1 MYKVSPTIIELLN
14 KNYRQIVK
22 ISVSG
27 KNGNFVIT
35 ESEILQG
42 SLQIDRYCVSGSK
55 IEVGSAIAAEL
66 SFDLKNDNGKYDN
79 TVFEG
84 AELYVQIG
92 IKDWTVTG
100 TTPTYWIP
108 CGHFIIDTPPRH
120 KTIIKVSALDRMML
134 FDRLVDRSRLS
145 FPMTVEDLLSRIC
158 SICGVT
164 MVSNLTKLV
173 NRTYTIKECPED
185 ASITY
190 RTLLQ
195 WVEDLL
201 SRICS
206 ICGVTM
212 VSNLTKLVNRTYTIK
227 ECPEDASITYRTL
240 LQWCTALMGACAF
253 MNSDGNLEIKWYEPT
268 GITITPSERY
278 DSDMYEN
285 DISISGVYFKDNEEG
300 KEYIAGSD
308 SYCLDLS
315 GNELI
320 QGYQQLVVDTLYVA
334 LKDFAYRPYEASVKP
349 MPYLYPMDKISYVDS
364 KGVTHS
370 TIVTNVNFVMN
381 QNTKIA
387 GKGETAQNEMPYL
400 YPMDKISYVDSKGVT
415 HSTIV
420 TNVNF
425 VMNQN
430 TKIAGKG
437 ETAQNESYDK
447 NNGLTKQQAAIL
459 EVIRKKVESGITS
472 REQAALEMNR
482 LLANSMGLYRTE
494 VKQDDGS
501 TKYYFHDGQTPE
513 TSNII
518 YTFQANGFAWTK
530 HWNNG
535 NPIWEYGMTK
545 DGNALMNVL
554 AAYKITADYIEVG
567 SITADKI
574 ATSYKESV
582 TTQIEKTVD
591 GKLVNYVTTTDMQ
604 SAIKQASD
612 SITTSVSKT
621 YVTTTTFD
629 KDMNTVKGHGK
640 LVNYVTTTDM
650 QSAIKQASDSITTS
664 VSKTYVT
671 TTTFDKD
678 MNTVKGQ
685 ASNALTQA
693 SNANNRINGIEQ
705 NYATKVEM
713 KSQIQQ
719 TAESINST
727 VSKKVGKDEIISA
740 INQTAESV
748 KIKANHIEL
757 TGNVTISALSQDA
770 LNTIKGYSNQALTDA
785 KNYTEQQLN
794 SVKSD
799 TGNLLKGYNFTQS
812 DISNYWVTS
821 GSILYGIADP
831 AGGMNAVRVMGTGSD
846 NFISAKRSNNQ
857 AIYNTGRYRVS
868 VWLKSNMNR
877 TIKISFN
884 RVTHDCALTNTWKQF
899 TFVQQVNS
907 IQSSYELFTIGG
919 WGSIGANVAVWAF
932 KPEVTFEMTS
942 LDYFNALTNNG
953 ETQGLYLS
961 NGKIYING
969 NYIQAKSISAGK
981 IQVSD
986 LSAFRAKIGGWSI
999 GSNYL
1004 RSSNGNVNL
1013 YSDGRINIG
1022 VATISSYSNAIT
1034 IKYGLHVYNNT
1045 DQFNDGS
1052 GYIKFFGL
1060 PHVTSGGHL
1069 VFNRDG
1075 ASLAYLS
1082 SSSRRYKDPVSDM
1095 SVSEAEKILDIPV
1108 VWFKYKDGYLRYD
1121 DVLAGKAIPG
1131 FYAEDV
1137 ETYYPVAVQ
1146 RNEDGS
1152 VEDWNYRMM
1161 IPAMLKLIQELYKR
1175 TGGIKS
1181 E

>member
-134 FDRLVDRSRLS
+134 FDRLVDRLRLS
-145 FPMTVEDLLSRIC
+145 FPMT
-158 SICGVT
+158 
-164 MVSNLTKLV
+164 
-173 NRTYTIKECPED
+173 
-185 ASITY
+185 
-190 RTLLQ
+190 
-195 WVEDLL
+195 VEDLL

-349 MPYLYPMDKISYVDS
+349 
-364 KGVTHS
+364 
-370 TIVTNVNFVMN
+370 
-381 QNTKIA
+381 
-387 GKGETAQNEMPYL
+387 MPYL

-629 KDMNTVKGHGK
+629 KDMNTVKG
-640 LVNYVTTTDM
+640 
-650 QSAIKQASDSITTS
+650 
-664 VSKTYVT
+664 
-671 TTTFDKD
+671 
-678 MNTVKGQ
+678 Q

-719 TAESINST
+719 TAESINQT
-727 VSKKVGKDEIISA
+727 VSKKVGKDEVISA

-969 NYIQAKSISAGK
+969 NYIQAKSISADK

-986 LSAFRAKIGGWSI
+986 LSAFQAKIGGWSI

>member
-92 IKDWTVTG
+92 IKDWTITG

-120 KTIIKVSALDRMML
+120 KTTIKVSALDRMML

-145 FPMTVEDLLSRIC
+145 FPMT
-158 SICGVT
+158 
-164 MVSNLTKLV
+164 
-173 NRTYTIKECPED
+173 
-185 ASITY
+185 
-190 RTLLQ
+190 
-195 WVEDLL
+195 VEDLL

-315 GNELI
+315 GNELV

-349 MPYLYPMDKISYVDS
+349 
-364 KGVTHS
+364 
-370 TIVTNVNFVMN
+370 
-381 QNTKIA
+381 
-387 GKGETAQNEMPYL
+387 MPYL

-554 AAYKITADYIEVG
+554 AAYKITADYIEAG

-591 GKLVNYVTTTDMQ
+591 GKLVNYVTTVDMQ

-612 SITTSVSKT
+612 SITTTVSKT
-621 YVTTTTFD
+621 HVT
-629 KDMNTVKGHGK
+629 KQEYAQSQNEVNNQLSNLNGK
-640 LVNYVTTTDM
+640 IDT
-650 QSAIKQASDSITTS
+650 A
-664 VSKTYVT
+664 KT
-671 TTTFDKD
+671 
-678 MNTVKGQ
+678 
-685 ASNALTQA
+685 
-693 SNANNRINGIEQ
+693 
-705 NYATKVEM
+705 EM
-713 KSQIQQ
+713 KSEIRQ

-821 GSILYGIADP
+821 GSILHGIADP
-831 AGGMNAVRVMGTGSD
+831 AGGTNAVRVMGTGSD

-884 RVTHDCALTNTWKQF
+884 RVTYDCALTNTWKQF

-969 NYIQAKSISAGK
+969 NYIQAKSISASK

-986 LSAFRAKIGGWSI
+986 LSAFQAKIGGWSI

-1004 RSSNGNVNL
+1004 RSSNNNVNL

-1069 VFNRDG
+1069 VFNKDG

-1095 SVSEAEKILDIPV
+1095 TIKEAEKVLDIPV
-1108 VWFKYKDGYLRYD
+1108 VLFKYKEGYLRYD
-1121 DVLAGKAIPG
+1121 DVLVGKAIPG

-1137 ETYYPVAVQ
+1137 EKYYPVAVQ
-1146 RNEDGS
+1146 RNEDGT

>member
-1 MYKVSPTIIELLN
+1 
-14 KNYRQIVK
+14 
-22 ISVSG
+22 
-27 KNGNFVIT
+27 
-35 ESEILQG
+35 
-42 SLQIDRYCVSGSK
+42 
-55 IEVGSAIAAEL
+55 
-66 SFDLKNDNGKYDN
+66 
-79 TVFEG
+79 
-84 AELYVQIG
+84 
-92 IKDWTVTG
+92 
-100 TTPTYWIP
+100 
-108 CGHFIIDTPPRH
+108 
-120 KTIIKVSALDRMML
+120 
-134 FDRLVDRSRLS
+134 
-145 FPMTVEDLLSRIC
+145 
-158 SICGVT
+158 
-164 MVSNLTKLV
+164 
-173 NRTYTIKECPED
+173 
-185 ASITY
+185 
-190 RTLLQ
+190 
-195 WVEDLL
+195 
-201 SRICS
+201 
-206 ICGVTM
+206 
-212 VSNLTKLVNRTYTIK
+212 
-227 ECPEDASITYRTL
+227 
-240 LQWCTALMGACAF
+240 
-253 MNSDGNLEIKWYEPT
+253 
-268 GITITPSERY
+268 
-278 DSDMYEN
+278 
-285 DISISGVYFKDNEEG
+285 
-300 KEYIAGSD
+300 
-308 SYCLDLS
+308 
-315 GNELI
+315 
-320 QGYQQLVVDTLYVA
+320 
-334 LKDFAYRPYEASVKP
+334 
-349 MPYLYPMDKISYVDS
+349 
-364 KGVTHS
+364 
-370 TIVTNVNFVMN
+370 
-381 QNTKIA
+381 
-387 GKGETAQNEMPYL
+387 
-400 YPMDKISYVDSKGVT
+400 
-415 HSTIV
+415 
-420 TNVNF
+420 
-425 VMNQN
+425 
-430 TKIAGKG
+430 
-437 ETAQNESYDK
+437 
-447 NNGLTKQQAAIL
+447 
-459 EVIRKKVESGITS
+459 
-472 REQAALEMNR
+472 
-482 LLANSMGLYRTE
+482 
-494 VKQDDGS
+494 
-501 TKYYFHDGQTPE
+501 
-513 TSNII
+513 
-518 YTFQANGFAWTK
+518 
-530 HWNNG
+530 
-535 NPIWEYGMTK
+535 
-545 DGNALMNVL
+545 
-554 AAYKITADYIEVG
+554 
-567 SITADKI
+567 
-574 ATSYKESV
+574 
-582 TTQIEKTVD
+582 
-591 GKLVNYVTTTDMQ
+591 
-604 SAIKQASD
+604 
-612 SITTSVSKT
+612 
-621 YVTTTTFD
+621 
-629 KDMNTVKGHGK
+629 
-640 LVNYVTTTDM
+640 
-650 QSAIKQASDSITTS
+650 
-664 VSKTYVT
+664 
-671 TTTFDKD
+671 
-678 MNTVKGQ
+678 
-685 ASNALTQA
+685 
-693 SNANNRINGIEQ
+693 
-705 NYATKVEM
+705 M
-713 KSQIQQ
+713 KSQISVYHGDEEIFCGRVIEVKEDFYKRQKIFCEGELAYLNDSVQRPKKYQRMTVRGYLESLLSVHNAQVEDSKKFQVGAVTVTDPNDSIYRYTNWEKTMDVIKSDLIKSLGGYLFVRKENGIRYIDYLAELPTKSTQ
-719 TAESINST
+719 TVEFGKNLLDFTKNFDVTDLATAIIPLGAKINSSDT
-727 VSKKVGKDEIISA
+727 SDNPSVLEERLTIKDINNGNDFLFNQEAVNNYGWIFKTVIWDNVNTTTALKRKGEQYLASAQFENMTIEAKAIDMNFVDGSERLKLGELIRVVSVPHGLDKFFPLSKMTILLDKISQNTITLGLEVKTSLTSSNISTNDKIQQEIEKIPSHSDIVQEAVDNATQIINQKTTGYVTITGDELLVMDSKDKNTAQKVWRWNLNGLGYSGNGYKGSFTTAMTMDGQIVGERIVGGTITGEKLDIRYRRELDQKISSAENSANGYTDEKLNDYYTKSEVEQSISNSKDGILLEAKQYTTTQLQNYSTIDQMNAAIRVASDNINLSVSKKVGKDEIISA

-831 AGGMNAVRVMGTGSD
+831 AGGTNAVRVMGTGSD

-868 VWLKSNMNR
+868 VWLKSNKNR

-884 RVTHDCALTNTWKQF
+884 RVTYNCALTNTWKQF
-899 TFVQQVNS
+899 TFVQQVKS
-907 IQSSYELFTIGG
+907 IQPSYELFTIGG

-986 LSAFRAKIGGWSI
+986 LSAFQAKIGGWSI

-1175 TGGIKS
+1175 TGGITK
-1181 E
+1181 

>member
-195 WVEDLL
+195 W
-201 SRICS
+201 
-206 ICGVTM
+206 
-212 VSNLTKLVNRTYTIK
+212 
-227 ECPEDASITYRTL
+227 
-240 LQWCTALMGACAF
+240 CTALMGACAF

-349 MPYLYPMDKISYVDS
+349 
-364 KGVTHS
+364 
-370 TIVTNVNFVMN
+370 
-381 QNTKIA
+381 
-387 GKGETAQNEMPYL
+387 MPYL

-629 KDMNTVKGHGK
+629 KDMNTVKG
-640 LVNYVTTTDM
+640 
-650 QSAIKQASDSITTS
+650 
-664 VSKTYVT
+664 
-671 TTTFDKD
+671 
-678 MNTVKGQ
+678 Q

-719 TAESINST
+719 TAESINQT
-727 VSKKVGKDEIISA
+727 VSKKVGKDEVISA

-884 RVTHDCALTNTWKQF
+884 RVTHNCALTNTWKQF

-907 IQSSYELFTIGG
+907 IQPSYELFTIGS

-986 LSAFRAKIGGWSI
+986 LSAFQAKIGGWSI

-1137 ETYYPVAVQ
+1137 EKYYPVAVQ
-1146 RNEDGS
+1146 RNEDGT

-1161 IPAMLKLIQELYKR
+1161 IPAMMRLIQELYKR

>member
-134 FDRLVDRSRLS
+134 FDRLVDRLRLS
-145 FPMTVEDLLSRIC
+145 FPMT
-158 SICGVT
+158 
-164 MVSNLTKLV
+164 
-173 NRTYTIKECPED
+173 
-185 ASITY
+185 
-190 RTLLQ
+190 
-195 WVEDLL
+195 VEDLL

-387 GKGETAQNEMPYL
+387 GKGETAQNE
-400 YPMDKISYVDSKGVT
+400 
-415 HSTIV
+415 
-420 TNVNF
+420 
-425 VMNQN
+425 
-430 TKIAGKG
+430 
-437 ETAQNESYDK
+437 SYDK

-582 TTQIEKTVD
+582 TTQIKKTVD
-591 GKLVNYVTTTDMQ
+591 
-604 SAIKQASD
+604 
-612 SITTSVSKT
+612 
-621 YVTTTTFD
+621 
-629 KDMNTVKGHGK
+629 GK

-719 TAESINST
+719 TAESINQT
-727 VSKKVGKDEIISA
+727 VSKKVGKDEVISA

-986 LSAFRAKIGGWSI
+986 LSAFQAKIGGWSI

-1137 ETYYPVAVQ
+1137 EKYYPVAVQ
-1146 RNEDGS
+1146 RNEDGT

-1161 IPAMLKLIQELYKR
+1161 IPAMMRLIQELYKR

>member
-134 FDRLVDRSRLS
+134 FDRLVDRLRLS
-145 FPMTVEDLLSRIC
+145 FPMT
-158 SICGVT
+158 
-164 MVSNLTKLV
+164 
-173 NRTYTIKECPED
+173 
-185 ASITY
+185 
-190 RTLLQ
+190 
-195 WVEDLL
+195 VEDLL

-349 MPYLYPMDKISYVDS
+349 
-364 KGVTHS
+364 
-370 TIVTNVNFVMN
+370 
-381 QNTKIA
+381 
-387 GKGETAQNEMPYL
+387 MPYL

-629 KDMNTVKGHGK
+629 KDMNTVKG
-640 LVNYVTTTDM
+640 
-650 QSAIKQASDSITTS
+650 
-664 VSKTYVT
+664 
-671 TTTFDKD
+671 
-678 MNTVKGQ
+678 Q

-719 TAESINST
+719 TAESINQT
-727 VSKKVGKDEIISA
+727 VSKKVGKDEVISA

-770 LNTIKGYSNQALTDA
+770 LNTIKGYSSQALADA

-799 TGNLLKGYNFTQS
+799 AGNLLKGYNFTQS

-986 LSAFRAKIGGWSI
+986 LSAFQAKIGGWSI

-1137 ETYYPVAVQ
+1137 EKYYPVAVQ
-1146 RNEDGS
+1146 RNEDGT

-1161 IPAMLKLIQELYKR
+1161 IPAMMRLIQELYKR

>member
-1 MYKVSPTIIELLN
+1 MEQYCFQRNRKVGCVMYKVSPTIIELLN

-134 FDRLVDRSRLS
+134 FDRLVDRLRLS
-145 FPMTVEDLLSRIC
+145 FPMT
-158 SICGVT
+158 
-164 MVSNLTKLV
+164 
-173 NRTYTIKECPED
+173 
-185 ASITY
+185 
-190 RTLLQ
+190 
-195 WVEDLL
+195 VEDLL

-349 MPYLYPMDKISYVDS
+349 
-364 KGVTHS
+364 
-370 TIVTNVNFVMN
+370 
-381 QNTKIA
+381 
-387 GKGETAQNEMPYL
+387 MPYL

-629 KDMNTVKGHGK
+629 KDMNTVKG
-640 LVNYVTTTDM
+640 
-650 QSAIKQASDSITTS
+650 
-664 VSKTYVT
+664 
-671 TTTFDKD
+671 
-678 MNTVKGQ
+678 Q

-719 TAESINST
+719 TAESINQT
-727 VSKKVGKDEIISA
+727 VSKKVGKDEVISA

-846 NFISAKRSNNQ
+846 NYISAKRSNNQ

-868 VWLKSNMNR
+868 VWLKSNRNR

-986 LSAFRAKIGGWSI
+986 LSAFQAKIGGWSI

-1137 ETYYPVAVQ
+1137 EKYYPVAVQ
-1146 RNEDGS
+1146 RNEDGT

-1161 IPAMLKLIQELYKR
+1161 IPAMMRLIQEVYKR

>member
-195 WVEDLL
+195 W
-201 SRICS
+201 
-206 ICGVTM
+206 
-212 VSNLTKLVNRTYTIK
+212 
-227 ECPEDASITYRTL
+227 
-240 LQWCTALMGACAF
+240 CTALMGACAF

-349 MPYLYPMDKISYVDS
+349 
-364 KGVTHS
+364 
-370 TIVTNVNFVMN
+370 
-381 QNTKIA
+381 
-387 GKGETAQNEMPYL
+387 MPYL

-629 KDMNTVKGHGK
+629 KDMNTVKG
-640 LVNYVTTTDM
+640 
-650 QSAIKQASDSITTS
+650 
-664 VSKTYVT
+664 
-671 TTTFDKD
+671 
-678 MNTVKGQ
+678 Q

-719 TAESINST
+719 TAESINQT
-727 VSKKVGKDEIISA
+727 VSKKVGKDEVISA

-821 GSILYGIADP
+821 GSILHGIADP
-831 AGGMNAVRVMGTGSD
+831 AGGTNAVRVMGTGSD

-868 VWLKSNMNR
+868 VWLKSNRNR

-986 LSAFRAKIGGWSI
+986 LSAFQAKIGGWSI

-1004 RSSNGNVNL
+1004 RSSNNNVNL

-1069 VFNRDG
+1069 VFNKDG

-1095 SVSEAEKILDIPV
+1095 TIKEAEKVLDIPV
-1108 VWFKYKDGYLRYD
+1108 VLFKYKEGYLRYD
-1121 DVLAGKAIPG
+1121 DVLVGKAIPG

-1137 ETYYPVAVQ
+1137 EKYYPVAVQ
-1146 RNEDGS
+1146 RNEDGT

-1161 IPAMLKLIQELYKR
+1161 IPAMMRLIQELYKR

>member
-66 SFDLKNDNGKYDN
+66 SFDLKNDNGKYDD

-120 KTIIKVSALDRMML
+120 KTTIKVSALDRMML

-158 SICGVT
+158 SIC
-164 MVSNLTKLV
+164 S
-173 NRTYTIKECPED
+173 
-185 ASITY
+185 
-190 RTLLQ
+190 
-195 WVEDLL
+195 
-201 SRICS
+201 
-206 ICGVTM
+206 VTM

-315 GNELI
+315 GNELV
-320 QGYQQLVVDTLYVA
+320 QGYQQLVIDTLYVA
-334 LKDFAYRPYEASVKP
+334 LKDFDYRPYEASVKP
-349 MPYLYPMDKISYVDS
+349 
-364 KGVTHS
+364 
-370 TIVTNVNFVMN
+370 
-381 QNTKIA
+381 
-387 GKGETAQNEMPYL
+387 MPYL

-518 YTFQANGFAWTK
+518 YTFQVNGFAWTK

-554 AAYKITADYIEVG
+554 AAYKITADYIEAG

-591 GKLVNYVTTTDMQ
+591 GKLVNYVTTVDMQ

-612 SITTSVSKT
+612 SITTTVSKT
-621 YVTTTTFD
+621 HVT
-629 KDMNTVKGHGK
+629 KQEYAQSQNG
-640 LVNYVTTTDM
+640 VNNQLSNLNRKIDN
-650 QSAIKQASDSITTS
+650 A
-664 VSKTYVT
+664 KT
-671 TTTFDKD
+671 
-678 MNTVKGQ
+678 
-685 ASNALTQA
+685 
-693 SNANNRINGIEQ
+693 
-705 NYATKVEM
+705 EM
-713 KSQIQQ
+713 KSEIKQ

-757 TGNVTISALSQDA
+757 TGNVSISALTTDA
-770 LNTIKGYSNQALTDA
+770 LNTIKGYSTAALSDA
-785 KNYTEQQLN
+785 KQYTLDQIAKIEKDN
-794 SVKSD
+794 S
-799 TGNLLKGYNFTQS
+799 NLIKGAEMTAE
-812 DISNYWVTS
+812 DISNYWDTV
-821 GSILYGIADP
+821 GSLGYGVQDP
-831 AGGMNAVRVMGTGSD
+831 AGGTKAIRLYGSTSD
-846 NFISAKRSNNQ
+846 NFISARRSTNKVINS
-857 AIYNTGRYRVS
+857 TGRYRVS
-868 VWLKSNMNR
+868 VWLKSNTSR
-877 TIKISFN
+877 TVQISFN
-884 RVTHDCALTNTWKQF
+884 RTTYDCAVTTAWKKF
-899 TFVQQVNS
+899 TFICTVSS
-907 IQSSYELFTIGG
+907 IASSYQLFTIGG
-919 WGSIGANVAVWAF
+919 FGSIGSGVYLYAYQ
-932 KPEVTFEMTS
+932 PEVVFEFTTE
-942 LDYFNALTNNG
+942 DYFNMLTG
-953 ETQGLYLS
+953 GGASQGLYIYNNKLWL
-961 NGKIYING
+961 NGEYMK
-969 NYIQAKSISAGK
+969 AKSITADK
-981 IQVSD
+981 LYVTD
-986 LSAFRAKIGGWSI
+986 LSSLSATIGGWKI
-999 GSNYL
+999 GSAYL
-1004 RSSNGNVNL
+1004 YSTNNNIKLYSNG
-1013 YSDGRINIG
+1013 RITIG
-1022 VATISSYSNAIT
+1022 GATISSNSNAIT
-1034 IKYGLHVYNNT
+1034 IKYGLHVYNTT
-1045 DQFNDGS
+1045 DAFNDGS
-1052 GYIKFFGL
+1052 GYIKFYNL
-1060 PHVTSGGHL
+1060 YHVTSGGHL
-1069 VFNRDG
+1069 VFDKDG
-1075 ASLAYLS
+1075 ATLAYLS
-1082 SSSRRYKDPVSDM
+1082 SSSRRYKDHIDDM
-1095 SVSEAEKILDIPV
+1095 TVADAEKILGIPV
-1108 VWFKYKDGYLRYD
+1108 VWFKYKDGYLRHD
-1121 DVLAGKAIPG
+1121 DILVGKAIPG

-1137 ETYYPVAVQ
+1137 EKYYPVAAQ
-1146 RNEDGS
+1146 KNEDGS
-1152 VEDWNYRMM
+1152 VEDWNYRML
-1161 IPAMLKLIQELYKR
+1161 IPAMMRLIQELYKR

>member
-1 MYKVSPTIIELLN
+1 MEQYCFQRNRKVGCVMYKVSPTIIELLN

-66 SFDLKNDNGKYDN
+66 SFDLKNDNGKYDD

-134 FDRLVDRSRLS
+134 FDRLVDRLRLS
-145 FPMTVEDLLSRIC
+145 FPMT
-158 SICGVT
+158 
-164 MVSNLTKLV
+164 
-173 NRTYTIKECPED
+173 
-185 ASITY
+185 
-190 RTLLQ
+190 
-195 WVEDLL
+195 VEDLL

-387 GKGETAQNEMPYL
+387 GKGETAQNE
-400 YPMDKISYVDSKGVT
+400 
-415 HSTIV
+415 
-420 TNVNF
+420 
-425 VMNQN
+425 
-430 TKIAGKG
+430 
-437 ETAQNESYDK
+437 SYDK

-554 AAYKITADYIEVG
+554 AAYKITADYIEAG

-591 GKLVNYVTTTDMQ
+591 GKLINYVTTVDMQ

-612 SITTSVSKT
+612 SITTTVSKT
-621 YVTTTTFD
+621 HVT
-629 KDMNTVKGHGK
+629 KQEYAQSQNEVNNQLSNLNGK
-640 LVNYVTTTDM
+640 IDT
-650 QSAIKQASDSITTS
+650 A
-664 VSKTYVT
+664 KT
-671 TTTFDKD
+671 
-678 MNTVKGQ
+678 
-685 ASNALTQA
+685 
-693 SNANNRINGIEQ
+693 
-705 NYATKVEM
+705 EM
-713 KSQIQQ
+713 KSEIKQ

-821 GSILYGIADP
+821 GSILHGIADP
-831 AGGMNAVRVMGTGSD
+831 AGGTNAVRVMGTGSD

-868 VWLKSNMNR
+868 VWLKSNRNR

-907 IQSSYELFTIGG
+907 IQPSYELFTIGG

-986 LSAFRAKIGGWSI
+986 LSAFQAKIGGWSI

>member
-195 WVEDLL
+195 W
-201 SRICS
+201 
-206 ICGVTM
+206 
-212 VSNLTKLVNRTYTIK
+212 
-227 ECPEDASITYRTL
+227 
-240 LQWCTALMGACAF
+240 CTALMGTCAF

-349 MPYLYPMDKISYVDS
+349 
-364 KGVTHS
+364 
-370 TIVTNVNFVMN
+370 
-381 QNTKIA
+381 
-387 GKGETAQNEMPYL
+387 MPYL

-629 KDMNTVKGHGK
+629 KDMNTVKG
-640 LVNYVTTTDM
+640 
-650 QSAIKQASDSITTS
+650 
-664 VSKTYVT
+664 
-671 TTTFDKD
+671 
-678 MNTVKGQ
+678 Q

-719 TAESINST
+719 TAESINQT
-727 VSKKVGKDEIISA
+727 VSKKVGKDEVISA

-831 AGGMNAVRVMGTGSD
+831 AGGTNAVRVMGTGSD

-868 VWLKSNMNR
+868 VWLKSNKNR

-884 RVTHDCALTNTWKQF
+884 RVTYNCALTNTWKQF

-907 IQSSYELFTIGG
+907 IQPSYELFTIGG

-986 LSAFRAKIGGWSI
+986 LSAFQAKIGGWSI

-1137 ETYYPVAVQ
+1137 EKYYPVAVQ
-1146 RNEDGS
+1146 RNEDGT

-1161 IPAMLKLIQELYKR
+1161 IPAMMRLIQELYKR

>member
-134 FDRLVDRSRLS
+134 FDRLVDRLRLS
-145 FPMTVEDLLSRIC
+145 FPMT
-158 SICGVT
+158 
-164 MVSNLTKLV
+164 
-173 NRTYTIKECPED
+173 
-185 ASITY
+185 
-190 RTLLQ
+190 
-195 WVEDLL
+195 VEDLL

-349 MPYLYPMDKISYVDS
+349 
-364 KGVTHS
+364 
-370 TIVTNVNFVMN
+370 
-381 QNTKIA
+381 
-387 GKGETAQNEMPYL
+387 MPYL

-629 KDMNTVKGHGK
+629 KDMNTVKG
-640 LVNYVTTTDM
+640 
-650 QSAIKQASDSITTS
+650 
-664 VSKTYVT
+664 
-671 TTTFDKD
+671 
-678 MNTVKGQ
+678 Q

-693 SNANNRINGIEQ
+693 SDANNRINGIEQ

-719 TAESINST
+719 TAESINQT
-727 VSKKVGKDEIISA
+727 VSKKVGKDEVISA

-884 RVTHDCALTNTWKQF
+884 RVTHNCALTNTWKQF

-907 IQSSYELFTIGG
+907 IQPSYELFTIGG

-986 LSAFRAKIGGWSI
+986 LSAFQAKIGGWSI

>member
-195 WVEDLL
+195 W
-201 SRICS
+201 
-206 ICGVTM
+206 
-212 VSNLTKLVNRTYTIK
+212 
-227 ECPEDASITYRTL
+227 
-240 LQWCTALMGACAF
+240 CTALMGACAF

-315 GNELI
+315 SNELI

-387 GKGETAQNEMPYL
+387 GKGETAQNE
-400 YPMDKISYVDSKGVT
+400 
-415 HSTIV
+415 
-420 TNVNF
+420 
-425 VMNQN
+425 
-430 TKIAGKG
+430 
-437 ETAQNESYDK
+437 SYDK
-447 NNGLTKQQAAIL
+447 NNGLTKQQVAIL

-629 KDMNTVKGHGK
+629 KDMNTVKG
-640 LVNYVTTTDM
+640 
-650 QSAIKQASDSITTS
+650 
-664 VSKTYVT
+664 
-671 TTTFDKD
+671 
-678 MNTVKGQ
+678 Q

-719 TAESINST
+719 TAESINQT
-727 VSKKVGKDEIISA
+727 VSKKVGKDEVISA

-821 GSILYGIADP
+821 GSILHGIADP
-831 AGGMNAVRVMGTGSD
+831 AGGTNAVRVMGTGSD

-868 VWLKSNMNR
+868 VWLKSNRNR

-907 IQSSYELFTIGG
+907 IQPSYELFTIGG

-986 LSAFRAKIGGWSI
+986 LSAFQAKIGGWSI

-1045 DQFNDGS
+1045 DQLNDGS

>member
-66 SFDLKNDNGKYDN
+66 SFDLKNDNGKYDD

-120 KTIIKVSALDRMML
+120 KTTIKVSALDRMML

-158 SICGVT
+158 SIC
-164 MVSNLTKLV
+164 S
-173 NRTYTIKECPED
+173 
-185 ASITY
+185 
-190 RTLLQ
+190 
-195 WVEDLL
+195 
-201 SRICS
+201 
-206 ICGVTM
+206 VTM

-315 GNELI
+315 GNELV
-320 QGYQQLVVDTLYVA
+320 QGYQQLVIDTLYVA
-334 LKDFAYRPYEASVKP
+334 LKDFDYRPYEASVKP
-349 MPYLYPMDKISYVDS
+349 
-364 KGVTHS
+364 
-370 TIVTNVNFVMN
+370 
-381 QNTKIA
+381 
-387 GKGETAQNEMPYL
+387 MPYL

-629 KDMNTVKGHGK
+629 KDMNTVKG
-640 LVNYVTTTDM
+640 
-650 QSAIKQASDSITTS
+650 
-664 VSKTYVT
+664 
-671 TTTFDKD
+671 
-678 MNTVKGQ
+678 Q

-719 TAESINST
+719 TAESINQT
-727 VSKKVGKDEIISA
+727 VSKKVGKDEVISA

-884 RVTHDCALTNTWKQF
+884 QVTHNCALTNTWKQF

-907 IQSSYELFTIGG
+907 IQPSYELFTIGG

-986 LSAFRAKIGGWSI
+986 LSAFQAKIGGWSI

>member
-66 SFDLKNDNGKYDN
+66 SFDLKNDNGKYDD

-120 KTIIKVSALDRMML
+120 KTTIKVSALDRMML

-158 SICGVT
+158 SIC
-164 MVSNLTKLV
+164 S
-173 NRTYTIKECPED
+173 
-185 ASITY
+185 
-190 RTLLQ
+190 
-195 WVEDLL
+195 
-201 SRICS
+201 
-206 ICGVTM
+206 VTM

-315 GNELI
+315 GNELV
-320 QGYQQLVVDTLYVA
+320 QGYQQLVIDTLYVA
-334 LKDFAYRPYEASVKP
+334 LKDFDYRPYEASVKP
-349 MPYLYPMDKISYVDS
+349 
-364 KGVTHS
+364 
-370 TIVTNVNFVMN
+370 
-381 QNTKIA
+381 
-387 GKGETAQNEMPYL
+387 MPYL

-629 KDMNTVKGHGK
+629 KDMNTVKG
-640 LVNYVTTTDM
+640 
-650 QSAIKQASDSITTS
+650 
-664 VSKTYVT
+664 
-671 TTTFDKD
+671 
-678 MNTVKGQ
+678 Q

-719 TAESINST
+719 TAESINQT
-727 VSKKVGKDEIISA
+727 VSKKVGKDEVISA

-868 VWLKSNMNR
+868 VWLKSNRNR

-884 RVTHDCALTNTWKQF
+884 RVTHNCALTNTWKQF

-907 IQSSYELFTIGG
+907 IQPSYELFTIGG

-986 LSAFRAKIGGWSI
+986 LSAFQAKIGGWSI

>member
-134 FDRLVDRSRLS
+134 FDRLVDRLRLS
-145 FPMTVEDLLSRIC
+145 FPMT
-158 SICGVT
+158 
-164 MVSNLTKLV
+164 
-173 NRTYTIKECPED
+173 
-185 ASITY
+185 
-190 RTLLQ
+190 
-195 WVEDLL
+195 VEDLL

-387 GKGETAQNEMPYL
+387 GKGETAQNE
-400 YPMDKISYVDSKGVT
+400 
-415 HSTIV
+415 
-420 TNVNF
+420 
-425 VMNQN
+425 
-430 TKIAGKG
+430 
-437 ETAQNESYDK
+437 SYDK

-554 AAYKITADYIEVG
+554 AAYKITADYIEAG

-591 GKLVNYVTTTDMQ
+591 GKLINYVTTVDMQ

-612 SITTSVSKT
+612 SITTTVSKT
-621 YVTTTTFD
+621 HVT
-629 KDMNTVKGHGK
+629 KQEYAQSQNEVNNQLSNLNGK
-640 LVNYVTTTDM
+640 IDT
-650 QSAIKQASDSITTS
+650 A
-664 VSKTYVT
+664 KT
-671 TTTFDKD
+671 
-678 MNTVKGQ
+678 
-685 ASNALTQA
+685 
-693 SNANNRINGIEQ
+693 
-705 NYATKVEM
+705 EM
-713 KSQIQQ
+713 KSEIKQ

-821 GSILYGIADP
+821 GSILHGIADP
-831 AGGMNAVRVMGTGSD
+831 AGGTNAVRVMGTGSD

-868 VWLKSNMNR
+868 VWLKSNRNR

-986 LSAFRAKIGGWSI
+986 LSAFQAKIGGWSI

>member
-66 SFDLKNDNGKYDN
+66 SFDLKNDNGKYDD

-134 FDRLVDRSRLS
+134 FDRLVDRLRLS
-145 FPMTVEDLLSRIC
+145 FPMT
-158 SICGVT
+158 
-164 MVSNLTKLV
+164 
-173 NRTYTIKECPED
+173 
-185 ASITY
+185 
-190 RTLLQ
+190 
-195 WVEDLL
+195 VEDLL

-349 MPYLYPMDKISYVDS
+349 
-364 KGVTHS
+364 
-370 TIVTNVNFVMN
+370 
-381 QNTKIA
+381 
-387 GKGETAQNEMPYL
+387 MPYL

-629 KDMNTVKGHGK
+629 KDMNTVKG
-640 LVNYVTTTDM
+640 
-650 QSAIKQASDSITTS
+650 
-664 VSKTYVT
+664 
-671 TTTFDKD
+671 
-678 MNTVKGQ
+678 Q

-719 TAESINST
+719 TAESINQT
-727 VSKKVGKDEIISA
+727 VSKKVGKDEVISA

-884 RVTHDCALTNTWKQF
+884 RVTHNCALTNTWKQF

-907 IQSSYELFTIGG
+907 IQPSYELFTIGG

-986 LSAFRAKIGGWSI
+986 LSAFQAKIGGWSI

-1137 ETYYPVAVQ
+1137 EKYYPVAVQ
-1146 RNEDGS
+1146 RNEDGT

-1161 IPAMLKLIQELYKR
+1161 IPAMMRLIQELYKR

>member
-66 SFDLKNDNGKYDN
+66 SFDLKNDNGKYDD

-120 KTIIKVSALDRMML
+120 KTTIKVSALDRMML

-158 SICGVT
+158 SIC
-164 MVSNLTKLV
+164 S
-173 NRTYTIKECPED
+173 
-185 ASITY
+185 
-190 RTLLQ
+190 
-195 WVEDLL
+195 
-201 SRICS
+201 
-206 ICGVTM
+206 VTM

-315 GNELI
+315 GNELV
-320 QGYQQLVVDTLYVA
+320 QGYQQLVIDTLYVA
-334 LKDFAYRPYEASVKP
+334 LKDFDYRPYEASVKP
-349 MPYLYPMDKISYVDS
+349 
-364 KGVTHS
+364 
-370 TIVTNVNFVMN
+370 
-381 QNTKIA
+381 
-387 GKGETAQNEMPYL
+387 MPYL

-629 KDMNTVKGHGK
+629 KDMNTVKG
-640 LVNYVTTTDM
+640 
-650 QSAIKQASDSITTS
+650 
-664 VSKTYVT
+664 
-671 TTTFDKD
+671 
-678 MNTVKGQ
+678 Q

-719 TAESINST
+719 TAESINQT
-727 VSKKVGKDEIISA
+727 VSKKVGKDEVISA

-857 AIYNTGRYRVS
+857 AIYNMGRYRVS

-884 RVTHDCALTNTWKQF
+884 RVTHNCALTNTWKQF

-907 IQSSYELFTIGG
+907 IQPSYELFTIGG
-919 WGSIGANVAVWAF
+919 WESIGANVAVWAF

-986 LSAFRAKIGGWSI
+986 LSAFQAKIGGWSI

-1004 RSSNGNVNL
+1004 RSSDGNVNL

>member
-66 SFDLKNDNGKYDN
+66 SFDLKNDNGKYDD

-120 KTIIKVSALDRMML
+120 KTTIKVSALDRMML

-158 SICGVT
+158 SIC
-164 MVSNLTKLV
+164 S
-173 NRTYTIKECPED
+173 
-185 ASITY
+185 
-190 RTLLQ
+190 
-195 WVEDLL
+195 
-201 SRICS
+201 
-206 ICGVTM
+206 VTM

-315 GNELI
+315 GNELV
-320 QGYQQLVVDTLYVA
+320 QGYQQLVIDTLYVA
-334 LKDFAYRPYEASVKP
+334 LKDFDYRPYEASVKP
-349 MPYLYPMDKISYVDS
+349 
-364 KGVTHS
+364 
-370 TIVTNVNFVMN
+370 
-381 QNTKIA
+381 
-387 GKGETAQNEMPYL
+387 MPYL

-591 GKLVNYVTTTDMQ
+591 E
-604 SAIKQASD
+604 
-612 SITTSVSKT
+612 
-621 YVTTTTFD
+621 
-629 KDMNTVKGHGK
+629 K

-719 TAESINST
+719 TAESINQT
-727 VSKKVGKDEIISA
+727 VSKKVGKDEVISA

-884 RVTHDCALTNTWKQF
+884 RVTHNCALTNTWKQF

-907 IQSSYELFTIGG
+907 IQPSYELFTIGG

-986 LSAFRAKIGGWSI
+986 LSAFQAKIGGWSI

>member
-195 WVEDLL
+195 W
-201 SRICS
+201 
-206 ICGVTM
+206 
-212 VSNLTKLVNRTYTIK
+212 
-227 ECPEDASITYRTL
+227 
-240 LQWCTALMGACAF
+240 CTALMGACAF

-349 MPYLYPMDKISYVDS
+349 
-364 KGVTHS
+364 
-370 TIVTNVNFVMN
+370 
-381 QNTKIA
+381 
-387 GKGETAQNEMPYL
+387 MPYL

-629 KDMNTVKGHGK
+629 KDMNTVKG
-640 LVNYVTTTDM
+640 
-650 QSAIKQASDSITTS
+650 
-664 VSKTYVT
+664 
-671 TTTFDKD
+671 
-678 MNTVKGQ
+678 Q

-719 TAESINST
+719 TAESINQT
-727 VSKKVGKDEIISA
+727 VSKKVGKDEVISA

-986 LSAFRAKIGGWSI
+986 LSAFQAKIGGWSI

-1137 ETYYPVAVQ
+1137 EKYYPVAVQ
-1146 RNEDGS
+1146 RNEDGT

-1161 IPAMLKLIQELYKR
+1161 IPAMMRLIQELYKR

>member
-134 FDRLVDRSRLS
+134 FDRLVDRLRLS
-145 FPMTVEDLLSRIC
+145 FPMT
-158 SICGVT
+158 
-164 MVSNLTKLV
+164 
-173 NRTYTIKECPED
+173 
-185 ASITY
+185 
-190 RTLLQ
+190 
-195 WVEDLL
+195 VEDLL

-349 MPYLYPMDKISYVDS
+349 
-364 KGVTHS
+364 
-370 TIVTNVNFVMN
+370 
-381 QNTKIA
+381 
-387 GKGETAQNEMPYL
+387 MPYL

-612 SITTSVSKT
+612 SITTSVSK
-621 YVTTTTFD
+621 
-629 KDMNTVKGHGK
+629 
-640 LVNYVTTTDM
+640 
-650 QSAIKQASDSITTS
+650 I
-664 VSKTYVT
+664 YVT

-719 TAESINST
+719 TAESINQT
-727 VSKKVGKDEIISA
+727 VSKKVGKDEVISA

-986 LSAFRAKIGGWSI
+986 LSAFQAKIGGWSI

>member
-1 MYKVSPTIIELLN
+1 MTLELNNAGSFEFTIISSHPA
-14 KNYRQIVK
+14 
-22 ISVSG
+22 IS
-27 KNGNFVIT
+27 
-35 ESEILQG
+35 Q
-42 SLQIDRYCVSGSK
+42 
-55 IEVGSAIAAEL
+55 
-66 SFDLKNDNGKYDN
+66 
-79 TVFEG
+79 
-84 AELYVQIG
+84 
-92 IKDWTVTG
+92 
-100 TTPTYWIP
+100 
-108 CGHFIIDTPPRH
+108 
-120 KTIIKVSALDRMML
+120 
-134 FDRLVDRSRLS
+134 
-145 FPMTVEDLLSRIC
+145 
-158 SICGVT
+158 
-164 MVSNLTKLV
+164 
-173 NRTYTIKECPED
+173 
-185 ASITY
+185 
-190 RTLLQ
+190 
-195 WVEDLL
+195 
-201 SRICS
+201 
-206 ICGVTM
+206 
-212 VSNLTKLVNRTYTIK
+212 
-227 ECPEDASITYRTL
+227 
-240 LQWCTALMGACAF
+240 
-253 MNSDGNLEIKWYEPT
+253 
-268 GITITPSERY
+268 
-278 DSDMYEN
+278 
-285 DISISGVYFKDNEEG
+285 
-300 KEYIAGSD
+300 
-308 SYCLDLS
+308 
-315 GNELI
+315 
-320 QGYQQLVVDTLYVA
+320 
-334 LKDFAYRPYEASVKP
+334 
-349 MPYLYPMDKISYVDS
+349 
-364 KGVTHS
+364 
-370 TIVTNVNFVMN
+370 
-381 QNTKIA
+381 
-387 GKGETAQNEMPYL
+387 
-400 YPMDKISYVDSKGVT
+400 
-415 HSTIV
+415 
-420 TNVNF
+420 
-425 VMNQN
+425 
-430 TKIAGKG
+430 
-437 ETAQNESYDK
+437 
-447 NNGLTKQQAAIL
+447 
-459 EVIRKKVESGITS
+459 IRK
-472 REQAALEMNR
+472 
-482 LLANSMGLYRTE
+482 
-494 VKQDDGS
+494 
-501 TKYYFHDGQTPE
+501 
-513 TSNII
+513 
-518 YTFQANGFAWTK
+518 
-530 HWNNG
+530 
-535 NPIWEYGMTK
+535 
-545 DGNALMNVL
+545 
-554 AAYKITADYIEVG
+554 
-567 SITADKI
+567 
-574 ATSYKESV
+574 
-582 TTQIEKTVD
+582 
-591 GKLVNYVTTTDMQ
+591 
-604 SAIKQASD
+604 
-612 SITTSVSKT
+612 
-621 YVTTTTFD
+621 
-629 KDMNTVKGHGK
+629 
-640 LVNYVTTTDM
+640 
-650 QSAIKQASDSITTS
+650 
-664 VSKTYVT
+664 
-671 TTTFDKD
+671 
-678 MNTVKGQ
+678 
-685 ASNALTQA
+685 
-693 SNANNRINGIEQ
+693 
-705 NYATKVEM
+705 M
-713 KSQIQQ
+713 KSQISVYHGDEEIFCGRVIEVKEDFYKRQKIFCEGELAYLNDSVQRPKKYQRMTVRGYLESLLSVHNAQVEDSKKFQVGAVTVTDPNDSIYRYTNWEKTMDVIKSDLIKSLGGYLFVRKENGIRYIDYLAELPTKSTQ
-719 TAESINST
+719 TVEFGKNLLDFTKNFDVTDLATAIIPLGAKINSSDT
-727 VSKKVGKDEIISA
+727 SDNPSVLEERLTIKDINNGNDFLFNQEAVNNYGWIFKTVIWDNVNTTTALKRKGEQYLASAQFENMTIEAKAIDMNFVDGSERLKLGELIRVVSVPHGLDKFFPLSKMTILLDKISQNTITLGLEVKTSLTSSNISTNDKIQQEIEKIPSHSDIVQEAVDNATQIINQKTTGYVTITGDELLVMDSKDKNTAQKVWRWNLNGLGYSGNGYKGSFTTAMTMDGQIVGERIVGGTITGEKLDIRYRRELDQKISSAENSANGYTDEKLNDYYTKSEVEQSISNSKDGILLEAKQYTTTQLQNYSTIDQMNAAIRVASDNINLSVSKKVGKDEIISV
-740 INQTAESV
+740 INQSAESV
-748 KIKANHIEL
+748 KIKAKYIEL

-884 RVTHDCALTNTWKQF
+884 RVTYNCALTNTWKQF

-907 IQSSYELFTIGG
+907 IQPSYELFTIGG

-986 LSAFRAKIGGWSI
+986 LSAFKAKIGGWSI

-1013 YSDGRINIG
+1013 YSDGRIKIG

-1175 TGGIKS
+1175 TGGITK
-1181 E
+1181 

>member
-134 FDRLVDRSRLS
+134 FDRLVDRLRLS
-145 FPMTVEDLLSRIC
+145 FPMT
-158 SICGVT
+158 
-164 MVSNLTKLV
+164 
-173 NRTYTIKECPED
+173 
-185 ASITY
+185 
-190 RTLLQ
+190 
-195 WVEDLL
+195 VEDLL

-349 MPYLYPMDKISYVDS
+349 
-364 KGVTHS
+364 
-370 TIVTNVNFVMN
+370 
-381 QNTKIA
+381 
-387 GKGETAQNEMPYL
+387 MPYL

-629 KDMNTVKGHGK
+629 KDMNTVKG
-640 LVNYVTTTDM
+640 
-650 QSAIKQASDSITTS
+650 
-664 VSKTYVT
+664 
-671 TTTFDKD
+671 
-678 MNTVKGQ
+678 Q

-719 TAESINST
+719 TAESINQT
-727 VSKKVGKDEIISA
+727 VSKKVGKDEVISA

-846 NFISAKRSNNQ
+846 NYISAKRSNNQ

-868 VWLKSNMNR
+868 VWLKSNRNR

-986 LSAFRAKIGGWSI
+986 LSAFQAKIGGWSI

-1137 ETYYPVAVQ
+1137 EKYYPVAVQ
-1146 RNEDGS
+1146 RNEDGT

-1161 IPAMLKLIQELYKR
+1161 IPAMMRLIQEVYKR

>member
-145 FPMTVEDLLSRIC
+145 FPMT
-158 SICGVT
+158 
-164 MVSNLTKLV
+164 
-173 NRTYTIKECPED
+173 
-185 ASITY
+185 
-190 RTLLQ
+190 
-195 WVEDLL
+195 VEDLL

-387 GKGETAQNEMPYL
+387 GKGETAQNE
-400 YPMDKISYVDSKGVT
+400 
-415 HSTIV
+415 
-420 TNVNF
+420 
-425 VMNQN
+425 
-430 TKIAGKG
+430 
-437 ETAQNESYDK
+437 SYDK

-591 GKLVNYVTTTDMQ
+591 
-604 SAIKQASD
+604 
-612 SITTSVSKT
+612 
-621 YVTTTTFD
+621 
-629 KDMNTVKGHGK
+629 GK

>member
-1 MYKVSPTIIELLN
+1 MYKVSPTIVELLN

-100 TTPTYWIP
+100 TTPSYWIP

-120 KTIIKVSALDRMML
+120 KTTIKVSALDRMML

-145 FPMTVEDLLSRIC
+145 FPMT
-158 SICGVT
+158 
-164 MVSNLTKLV
+164 
-173 NRTYTIKECPED
+173 
-185 ASITY
+185 
-190 RTLLQ
+190 
-195 WVEDLL
+195 VEDLL

-300 KEYIAGSD
+300 KEYLAGSD

-315 GNELI
+315 GNELV

-334 LKDFAYRPYEASVKP
+334 LKDFAYRPYEATVKP
-349 MPYLYPMDKISYVDS
+349 
-364 KGVTHS
+364 
-370 TIVTNVNFVMN
+370 
-381 QNTKIA
+381 
-387 GKGETAQNEMPYL
+387 MPYL

-629 KDMNTVKGHGK
+629 KDMNTVKG
-640 LVNYVTTTDM
+640 
-650 QSAIKQASDSITTS
+650 
-664 VSKTYVT
+664 
-671 TTTFDKD
+671 
-678 MNTVKGQ
+678 Q

-719 TAESINST
+719 TAESINQT
-727 VSKKVGKDEIISA
+727 VSKKVGKDEVISA

-884 RVTHDCALTNTWKQF
+884 RVTHNCALTNTWKQF

-907 IQSSYELFTIGG
+907 IQTSYELFTIGG

-969 NYIQAKSISAGK
+969 NYIQAKSISADK

-986 LSAFRAKIGGWSI
+986 LSAFQAKIGGWSI

-1082 SSSRRYKDPVSDM
+1082 SSSRRYKDHVSDM

-1137 ETYYPVAVQ
+1137 EKYYPVAVQ
-1146 RNEDGS
+1146 RNEDGT

-1161 IPAMLKLIQELYKR
+1161 IPAIMRLIQELYKR

>member
-27 KNGNFVIT
+27 KNGNFMIT

-66 SFDLKNDNGKYDN
+66 SFDLKNDNGKYDD

-120 KTIIKVSALDRMML
+120 KTTIKVSALDRMML

-145 FPMTVEDLLSRIC
+145 FPMT
-158 SICGVT
+158 
-164 MVSNLTKLV
+164 
-173 NRTYTIKECPED
+173 
-185 ASITY
+185 
-190 RTLLQ
+190 
-195 WVEDLL
+195 VEDLL

-315 GNELI
+315 GNELV

-334 LKDFAYRPYEASVKP
+334 LKDFDYRPYEASVKP
-349 MPYLYPMDKISYVDS
+349 
-364 KGVTHS
+364 
-370 TIVTNVNFVMN
+370 
-381 QNTKIA
+381 
-387 GKGETAQNEMPYL
+387 MPYL

-554 AAYKITADYIEVG
+554 AAYKITADYIEAG

-591 GKLVNYVTTTDMQ
+591 GKLVNYVTTVDMQ

-612 SITTSVSKT
+612 SITTTVSKT
-621 YVTTTTFD
+621 HVT
-629 KDMNTVKGHGK
+629 KQEYAQSQNEVNNQLSNLNGK
-640 LVNYVTTTDM
+640 IDT
-650 QSAIKQASDSITTS
+650 A
-664 VSKTYVT
+664 KT
-671 TTTFDKD
+671 
-678 MNTVKGQ
+678 
-685 ASNALTQA
+685 
-693 SNANNRINGIEQ
+693 
-705 NYATKVEM
+705 EM
-713 KSQIQQ
+713 KSEIEQ

-785 KNYTEQQLN
+785 KNYTTQQLAN
-794 SVKSD
+794 VKTDS
-799 TGNLLKGYNFTQS
+799 GNLLKGYNFTKS
-812 DISNYWVTS
+812 DMSNYWDTS
-821 GSILYGIADP
+821 GSILHGIADP
-831 AGGMNAVRVMGTGSD
+831 AGGTNAVRVMGTGSD

-899 TFVQQVNS
+899 TFVQQVDS

-986 LSAFRAKIGGWSI
+986 LSAFQAKIGGWSI

-1004 RSSNGNVNL
+1004 RSSNNNVNL

-1069 VFNRDG
+1069 VFNKDG

-1095 SVSEAEKILDIPV
+1095 TIKEAEKVLDIPV
-1108 VWFKYKDGYLRYD
+1108 VLFKYKEGYLRYD
-1121 DVLAGKAIPG
+1121 DVLVGKAIPG

-1137 ETYYPVAVQ
+1137 EKYYPVAVQ
-1146 RNEDGS
+1146 RNEEGL

>member
-66 SFDLKNDNGKYDN
+66 SFDLKNDNGKYDD

-120 KTIIKVSALDRMML
+120 KTTIKVSALDRMML

-158 SICGVT
+158 SIC
-164 MVSNLTKLV
+164 S
-173 NRTYTIKECPED
+173 
-185 ASITY
+185 
-190 RTLLQ
+190 
-195 WVEDLL
+195 
-201 SRICS
+201 
-206 ICGVTM
+206 VTM

-315 GNELI
+315 GNELV
-320 QGYQQLVVDTLYVA
+320 QGYQQLVIDTLYVA
-334 LKDFAYRPYEASVKP
+334 LKDFDYRPYEASVKP
-349 MPYLYPMDKISYVDS
+349 
-364 KGVTHS
+364 
-370 TIVTNVNFVMN
+370 
-381 QNTKIA
+381 
-387 GKGETAQNEMPYL
+387 MPYL

-604 SAIKQASD
+604 SAIKQ
-612 SITTSVSKT
+612 V
-621 YVTTTTFD
+621 
-629 KDMNTVKGHGK
+629 
-640 LVNYVTTTDM
+640 
-650 QSAIKQASDSITTS
+650 SDSITTS

-719 TAESINST
+719 TAESINQT
-727 VSKKVGKDEIISA
+727 VSKKVGKDEVISA

-857 AIYNTGRYRVS
+857 AIYNKGRYRVS

-884 RVTHDCALTNTWKQF
+884 RVTHNCALTNTWKQF

-907 IQSSYELFTIGG
+907 IQPSYELFTIGG

-986 LSAFRAKIGGWSI
+986 LSAFQAKIGGWSI

>member
-120 KTIIKVSALDRMML
+120 KTTIKVSALDRMML

-158 SICGVT
+158 SIC
-164 MVSNLTKLV
+164 S
-173 NRTYTIKECPED
+173 
-185 ASITY
+185 
-190 RTLLQ
+190 
-195 WVEDLL
+195 
-201 SRICS
+201 
-206 ICGVTM
+206 VTM

-315 GNELI
+315 GNELV
-320 QGYQQLVVDTLYVA
+320 QGYQQLVIDTLYVA
-334 LKDFAYRPYEASVKP
+334 LKDFDYRPYEASVKP
-349 MPYLYPMDKISYVDS
+349 
-364 KGVTHS
+364 
-370 TIVTNVNFVMN
+370 
-381 QNTKIA
+381 
-387 GKGETAQNEMPYL
+387 MPYL

-629 KDMNTVKGHGK
+629 KDMNTVKG
-640 LVNYVTTTDM
+640 
-650 QSAIKQASDSITTS
+650 
-664 VSKTYVT
+664 
-671 TTTFDKD
+671 
-678 MNTVKGQ
+678 Q

-719 TAESINST
+719 TAESINQT
-727 VSKKVGKDEIISA
+727 VSKKVGKDEVISA

-884 RVTHDCALTNTWKQF
+884 RVTHNCALTNTWKQF

-907 IQSSYELFTIGG
+907 IQPSYELFTIGG

-986 LSAFRAKIGGWSI
+986 LGAFQAKIGGWSI

>member
-66 SFDLKNDNGKYDN
+66 SFDLKNDNGKYDD

-120 KTIIKVSALDRMML
+120 KTTIKVSALDRMML

-158 SICGVT
+158 SIC
-164 MVSNLTKLV
+164 S
-173 NRTYTIKECPED
+173 
-185 ASITY
+185 
-190 RTLLQ
+190 
-195 WVEDLL
+195 
-201 SRICS
+201 
-206 ICGVTM
+206 VTM

-268 GITITPSERY
+268 RITITPSERY

-315 GNELI
+315 GNELV

-334 LKDFAYRPYEASVKP
+334 LKDFAYRPYEATVKP
-349 MPYLYPMDKISYVDS
+349 
-364 KGVTHS
+364 
-370 TIVTNVNFVMN
+370 
-381 QNTKIA
+381 
-387 GKGETAQNEMPYL
+387 MPYL

-629 KDMNTVKGHGK
+629 KDMNTVKG
-640 LVNYVTTTDM
+640 
-650 QSAIKQASDSITTS
+650 
-664 VSKTYVT
+664 
-671 TTTFDKD
+671 
-678 MNTVKGQ
+678 Q

-719 TAESINST
+719 TAESINQT
-727 VSKKVGKDEIISA
+727 VSKKVGKDEVISA

-986 LSAFRAKIGGWSI
+986 LSAFQAKIGGWSI

>member
-66 SFDLKNDNGKYDN
+66 SFDLKNDNGKYDD

-120 KTIIKVSALDRMML
+120 KTTIKVSALDRMML

-158 SICGVT
+158 SIC
-164 MVSNLTKLV
+164 S
-173 NRTYTIKECPED
+173 
-185 ASITY
+185 
-190 RTLLQ
+190 
-195 WVEDLL
+195 
-201 SRICS
+201 
-206 ICGVTM
+206 VTM

-315 GNELI
+315 GNELV
-320 QGYQQLVVDTLYVA
+320 QGYQQLVIDTLYVA
-334 LKDFAYRPYEASVKP
+334 LKDFDYRPYEASVKP
-349 MPYLYPMDKISYVDS
+349 
-364 KGVTHS
+364 
-370 TIVTNVNFVMN
+370 
-381 QNTKIA
+381 
-387 GKGETAQNEMPYL
+387 MPYL

-629 KDMNTVKGHGK
+629 KDMNTVKG
-640 LVNYVTTTDM
+640 
-650 QSAIKQASDSITTS
+650 
-664 VSKTYVT
+664 
-671 TTTFDKD
+671 
-678 MNTVKGQ
+678 Q

-719 TAESINST
+719 TAESINQT
-727 VSKKVGKDEIISA
+727 VSKKVGKDEVISA

-884 RVTHDCALTNTWKQF
+884 RVTHNCALTNTWKQF

-907 IQSSYELFTIGG
+907 IQPSYELFTIGG

-986 LSAFRAKIGGWSI
+986 LSAFQAKIGGWSI

-1075 ASLAYLS
+1075 TSLAYLS

>member
-134 FDRLVDRSRLS
+134 FDRLVDRLRLS
-145 FPMTVEDLLSRIC
+145 FPMT
-158 SICGVT
+158 
-164 MVSNLTKLV
+164 
-173 NRTYTIKECPED
+173 
-185 ASITY
+185 
-190 RTLLQ
+190 
-195 WVEDLL
+195 VEDLL

-349 MPYLYPMDKISYVDS
+349 
-364 KGVTHS
+364 
-370 TIVTNVNFVMN
+370 
-381 QNTKIA
+381 
-387 GKGETAQNEMPYL
+387 MPYL

-629 KDMNTVKGHGK
+629 KDMNTVKG
-640 LVNYVTTTDM
+640 
-650 QSAIKQASDSITTS
+650 
-664 VSKTYVT
+664 
-671 TTTFDKD
+671 
-678 MNTVKGQ
+678 Q

-719 TAESINST
+719 TAESINQT
-727 VSKKVGKDEIISA
+727 VSKKVGKDEVISA

-770 LNTIKGYSNQALTDA
+770 LNTIKGYSSQALADA

-799 TGNLLKGYNFTQS
+799 AGNLLKGSNLTQTDVTKYWDTSGDLYYNQS
-812 DISNYWVTS
+812 DPLGGKNAVKLDAPLFTS
-821 GSILYGIADP
+821 GSSPGDYFL
-831 AGGMNAVRVMGTGSD
+831 
-846 NFISAKRSNNQ
+846 SAKYNGNNPIT
-857 AIYNTGRYRVS
+857 APAVYEAR
-868 VWLKSNMNR
+868 VWLKSDFNT
-877 TIKISFN
+877 TIKISLN
-884 RVTHDCALTNTWKQF
+884 RTTFDCNVTTQWKQYRF
-899 TFVQQVNS
+899 MLDVKAPDTHGWQN
-907 IQSSYELFTIGG
+907 FTIGG
-919 WGSIGANVAVWAF
+919 WSSITDGDTIYIY
-932 KPEVTFEMTS
+932 KPEVIISYSPTDI
-942 LDYFNALTNNG
+942 LNLLTNNG
-953 ETQGLYLS
+953 AMDGLFIR
-961 NGKIYING
+961 NNKIYMKG
-969 NYIQAKSISAGK
+969 SYID
-981 IQVSD
+981 VND
-986 LSAFRAKIGGWSI
+986 LKALNATIGGFSI
-999 GSNYL
+999 GTSGIYKGCT
-1004 RSSNGNVNL
+1004 SITSTGQGVYVGTNGIRLYVNNDINL
-1013 YSDGRINIG
+1013 TFDMAKRKMTLSGVQIEFKKNANAERAVMDGRDG
-1022 VATISSYSNAIT
+1022 TVTCR
-1034 IKYGLHVYNNT
+1034 YGLHVYTKREDELFT
-1045 DQFNDGS
+1045 DGTRMDESEFVV
-1052 GYIKFFGL
+1052 KGL
-1060 PHVTSGGHL
+1060 PHITSGTML
-1069 VFNRDG
+1069 VRESQS
-1075 ASLAYLS
+1075 ARICTAS
-1082 SSSRRYKDPVSDM
+1082 SSSKRYKNHVANM
-1095 SVSEAEKILDIPV
+1095 TVNEAEKILDIPV
-1108 VWFKYKDGYLRYD
+1108 VWFKYKEGYLVKEDRF
-1121 DVLAGKAIPG
+1121 VGKAVPG

-1137 ETYYPVAVQ
+1137 YENFPEAANL
-1146 RNEDGS
+1146 NEDGS
-1152 VEDWNYRMM
+1152 VEDWNYRML
-1161 IPAMLKLIQELYKR
+1161 IPAMMKLIQELYKR

>member
-66 SFDLKNDNGKYDN
+66 SFDLKNDNGKYDD

-120 KTIIKVSALDRMML
+120 KTTIKVSALDRMML

-158 SICGVT
+158 SIC
-164 MVSNLTKLV
+164 S
-173 NRTYTIKECPED
+173 
-185 ASITY
+185 
-190 RTLLQ
+190 
-195 WVEDLL
+195 
-201 SRICS
+201 
-206 ICGVTM
+206 VTM

-315 GNELI
+315 GNELV
-320 QGYQQLVVDTLYVA
+320 QGYQQLVIDTLYVA
-334 LKDFAYRPYEASVKP
+334 LKDFDYRPYEASVKP
-349 MPYLYPMDKISYVDS
+349 
-364 KGVTHS
+364 
-370 TIVTNVNFVMN
+370 
-381 QNTKIA
+381 
-387 GKGETAQNEMPYL
+387 MPYL

-629 KDMNTVKGHGK
+629 KDMNTVKG
-640 LVNYVTTTDM
+640 
-650 QSAIKQASDSITTS
+650 
-664 VSKTYVT
+664 
-671 TTTFDKD
+671 
-678 MNTVKGQ
+678 Q

-719 TAESINST
+719 TAESINQT
-727 VSKKVGKDEIISA
+727 VSKKVGKDEVISA

-857 AIYNTGRYRVS
+857 AIYNMGRYRVS

-884 RVTHDCALTNTWKQF
+884 RVTHNCALTNTWKQF

-907 IQSSYELFTIGG
+907 IQPSYELFTIGG

-986 LSAFRAKIGGWSI
+986 LSAFQAKIGGWSI

>member
-134 FDRLVDRSRLS
+134 FDRLVDRLRLS
-145 FPMTVEDLLSRIC
+145 FPMT
-158 SICGVT
+158 
-164 MVSNLTKLV
+164 
-173 NRTYTIKECPED
+173 
-185 ASITY
+185 
-190 RTLLQ
+190 
-195 WVEDLL
+195 VEDLL

-349 MPYLYPMDKISYVDS
+349 
-364 KGVTHS
+364 
-370 TIVTNVNFVMN
+370 
-381 QNTKIA
+381 
-387 GKGETAQNEMPYL
+387 MPYL

-629 KDMNTVKGHGK
+629 KDMNTVKG
-640 LVNYVTTTDM
+640 
-650 QSAIKQASDSITTS
+650 
-664 VSKTYVT
+664 
-671 TTTFDKD
+671 
-678 MNTVKGQ
+678 Q

-719 TAESINST
+719 TAESINQT
-727 VSKKVGKDEIISA
+727 VSKKVGKDEVISA

-868 VWLKSNMNR
+868 VWLKSNRNR

-986 LSAFRAKIGGWSI
+986 LSAFQAKIGGWSI

>member
-134 FDRLVDRSRLS
+134 FDRLVDRLRLS
-145 FPMTVEDLLSRIC
+145 FPMT
-158 SICGVT
+158 
-164 MVSNLTKLV
+164 
-173 NRTYTIKECPED
+173 
-185 ASITY
+185 
-190 RTLLQ
+190 
-195 WVEDLL
+195 VEDLL

-349 MPYLYPMDKISYVDS
+349 
-364 KGVTHS
+364 
-370 TIVTNVNFVMN
+370 
-381 QNTKIA
+381 
-387 GKGETAQNEMPYL
+387 MPYL

-629 KDMNTVKGHGK
+629 KDMNTVKG
-640 LVNYVTTTDM
+640 
-650 QSAIKQASDSITTS
+650 
-664 VSKTYVT
+664 
-671 TTTFDKD
+671 
-678 MNTVKGQ
+678 Q

-719 TAESINST
+719 TAESINQT
-727 VSKKVGKDEIISA
+727 VSKKVGKDEVISA

-846 NFISAKRSNNQ
+846 NSISAKRSNNQ

-986 LSAFRAKIGGWSI
+986 LSAFQAKIGGWSI

>member
-1 MYKVSPTIIELLN
+1 MEQYCFQRNRKVGCVMYKVSPTIIELLN

-195 WVEDLL
+195 W
-201 SRICS
+201 
-206 ICGVTM
+206 
-212 VSNLTKLVNRTYTIK
+212 
-227 ECPEDASITYRTL
+227 
-240 LQWCTALMGACAF
+240 CTALMGACAF

-349 MPYLYPMDKISYVDS
+349 
-364 KGVTHS
+364 
-370 TIVTNVNFVMN
+370 
-381 QNTKIA
+381 
-387 GKGETAQNEMPYL
+387 MPYL

-629 KDMNTVKGHGK
+629 KDMNTVKG
-640 LVNYVTTTDM
+640 
-650 QSAIKQASDSITTS
+650 
-664 VSKTYVT
+664 
-671 TTTFDKD
+671 
-678 MNTVKGQ
+678 Q

-719 TAESINST
+719 TAESINQT
-727 VSKKVGKDEIISA
+727 VSKKVGKDEVISA

-884 RVTHDCALTNTWKQF
+884 RVTHNCALTNTWKQF

-907 IQSSYELFTIGG
+907 IQPSYELFTIGG

-986 LSAFRAKIGGWSI
+986 LSAFQAKIGGWSI

-1137 ETYYPVAVQ
+1137 EKYYPVAVQ
-1146 RNEDGS
+1146 RNEDGT

-1161 IPAMLKLIQELYKR
+1161 IPAMMRLIQELYKR

>member
-158 SICGVT
+158 SIC
-164 MVSNLTKLV
+164 S
-173 NRTYTIKECPED
+173 
-185 ASITY
+185 
-190 RTLLQ
+190 
-195 WVEDLL
+195 
-201 SRICS
+201 
-206 ICGVTM
+206 VTM

-315 GNELI
+315 GNELV
-320 QGYQQLVVDTLYVA
+320 QGYQQLVIDTLYVA
-334 LKDFAYRPYEASVKP
+334 LKDFDYRPYEASVKP
-349 MPYLYPMDKISYVDS
+349 
-364 KGVTHS
+364 
-370 TIVTNVNFVMN
+370 
-381 QNTKIA
+381 
-387 GKGETAQNEMPYL
+387 MPYL

-629 KDMNTVKGHGK
+629 KDMNTVKG
-640 LVNYVTTTDM
+640 
-650 QSAIKQASDSITTS
+650 
-664 VSKTYVT
+664 
-671 TTTFDKD
+671 
-678 MNTVKGQ
+678 Q

-719 TAESINST
+719 TAESINQT
-727 VSKKVGKDEIISA
+727 VSKKVGKDEVISA

-884 RVTHDCALTNTWKQF
+884 RVTHNCALTNTWKQF

-907 IQSSYELFTIGG
+907 IQPSYELFTIGG

-986 LSAFRAKIGGWSI
+986 LSAFQAKIGGWSI

>member
-195 WVEDLL
+195 W
-201 SRICS
+201 
-206 ICGVTM
+206 
-212 VSNLTKLVNRTYTIK
+212 
-227 ECPEDASITYRTL
+227 
-240 LQWCTALMGACAF
+240 CTALMGACAF

-349 MPYLYPMDKISYVDS
+349 
-364 KGVTHS
+364 
-370 TIVTNVNFVMN
+370 
-381 QNTKIA
+381 
-387 GKGETAQNEMPYL
+387 MPYL

-629 KDMNTVKGHGK
+629 KDMNTVKG
-640 LVNYVTTTDM
+640 
-650 QSAIKQASDSITTS
+650 
-664 VSKTYVT
+664 
-671 TTTFDKD
+671 
-678 MNTVKGQ
+678 Q

-719 TAESINST
+719 TAESINQT
-727 VSKKVGKDEIISA
+727 VSKKVGKDEVISA

-868 VWLKSNMNR
+868 VWLKSNRNR

-986 LSAFRAKIGGWSI
+986 LSAFQAKIGGWSI